1 MTIIALRKTSVK
13 RRRDIVDILG
23 FDVAGKLADDIVK
36 NTAIESNTVTAYPTL
51 SPLSAGS
58 KITKTFRMEIKQI
71 GRIRLRTK
79 NMGCLF
85 SFR

>member
-1 MTIIALRKTSVK
+1 MTSVK

-23 FDVAGKLADDIVK
+23 FDVAGKLSDDIVK
-36 NTAIESNTVTAYPTL
+36 NTAMASNIVMAYPTL

-58 KITKTFRMEIKQI
+58 KHTKTFRMDIKHI
-71 GRIRLRTK
+71 GRFRLSTK